1 MDITI
6 IVAIAKNGVIG
17 KNGSIPWHYP
27 EDLAHFKETTTG
39 HPVIM
44 GRRTFDGIFDRLGHP
59 LPDRVNIVLSKSRT
73 EFPDGVLHATTIDEA
88 LNIAEKN
95 TQKQERVFVIGGQS
109 VYDHFMSLADQ
120 MIITRIPEKYG
131 GDTQFPSWDPD
142 EWKKRNEKELDDL
155 RVEIYNHL
163 PDKT

>member
-6 IVAIAKNGVIG
+6 IVAIAKDGVIG

-73 EFPDGVLHATTIDEA
+73 EFSDGVLHATTIDEA
-88 LNIAEKN
+88 LNIAEKHIE
-95 TQKQERVFVIGGQS
+95 KEEKVFVICGQS
-109 VYDHFMSLADQ
+109 VYDQFLPLADQ
-120 MIITRIPEKYG
+120 MVITRIPEKYG

-142 EWKKRNEKELDDL
+142 EWKKGMRKN
-155 RVEIYNHL
+155 
-163 PDKT
+163 